1 MKQEVTIKR
10 RDITFIV
17 SFGTGNEAFVLRPQD
32 VDLFEEKGFGFK
44 RVIIPLK
51 SPTGI
56 FLIIPLGEQKK
67 VVPLSYKG
75 IVSLRMAS
83 RLSTTRENVYTK
95 IAMVSEFFRKSNR
108 KLVVTVDN
116 NEVENVK
123 RM

>member
-1 MKQEVTIKR
+1 M
-10 RDITFIV
+10 D
-17 SFGTGNEAFVLRPQD
+17 NECVRLT
-32 VDLFEEKGFGFK
+32 FK

-116 NEVENVK
+116 NEVDNVK